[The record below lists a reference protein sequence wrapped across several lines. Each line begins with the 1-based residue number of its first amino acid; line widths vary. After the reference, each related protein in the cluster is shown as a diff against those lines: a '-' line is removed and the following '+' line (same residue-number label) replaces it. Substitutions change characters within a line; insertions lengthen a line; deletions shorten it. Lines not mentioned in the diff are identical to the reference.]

1 MYGIE
6 ILVEE
11 HDNILRFVER
21 MEQECRNII
30 DGQPVDSTFF
40 REAVIFARGY
50 ADSHHHGK
58 EEAILFKV
66 MVEKLGPVAEKLV
79 KHGMLVEHDLGRYHL
94 SQLLEVLNQIDGQPD
109 GLATTEQKRLVLTH
123 MGAWCDLLRRHIAK
137 ENTVAYTFAER
148 SFDEQTKRQ
157 IDADTRAF
165 EEGDG
170 RRAIIERHLSWL
182 NQHTA

>member
-11 HDNILRFVER
+11 HENILRFVER
-21 MEQECRNII
+21 MERECRDII
-30 DGQPVDSTFF
+30 DGRPVNTAFF

-94 SQLLEVLNQIDGQPD
+94 SQLLEVLDRIDAEGQQTVHTLP
-109 GLATTEQKRLVLTH
+109 VITH

-148 SFDEQTKRQ
+148 SFDEETKKQ
-157 IDADTRAF
+157 IDADTRSF
-165 EEGDG
+165 EEEAK
-170 RRAIIERHLSWL
+170 RQAIIERHLSWL
-182 NQHTA
+182 ARQTA